1 MTQNRQIK
9 LSAFLVGT
17 GMHVASWRHPNAQP
31 DASIDL
37 AYYKKLAQLAE
48 RGKFDFAFLA
58 DSLAINEESQVN
70 ILNRYEPITLITAL
84 AGATSRIGLVATVS
98 TSYSEPYNLARQFLS
113 ADHISNGRVG
123 WNIVTTR
130 DLSNNTALNFS
141 RTEHYNH
148 SLRYERAKEFLEVV
162 KGLWDSWEDDAFIR
176 DKESG
181 EFFDRTKLHRINHE
195 GEFFSVQGPLNIAR
209 SRQGYPVFVQA
220 GNSESGQNFAAGV
233 TEVAFSIKY
242 NIEEAKEYYRSFKK
256 KVADVGRSPNDVYV
270 LQGISPVIGATQEEA
285 EQKFAYLESLIIE
298 EKGLAFLADYF
309 KDVDFTGVTLDS
321 KASDLGLGNLSE
333 TKSDYKKHQ
342 QAIAREG
349 ITLRE
354 VYSILTGSFTDP
366 DLVGTPE
373 KIASTLERWFTERA
387 ADGFMLM
394 APLLPDVLEDFVN
407 SVVPLL
413 QERGL
418 FRTEY
423 EGDTLRE
430 HFNLPKP
437 INRFTQERHQVNT

>member
-1 MTQNRQIK
+1 MTRNRQIK

-141 RTEHYNH
+141 RTEHYDH

-195 GEFFSVQGPLNIAR
+195 GAFFSVQGPLNIAR

-256 KVADVGRSPNDVYV
+256 KVADAGRSPDDVYV

-285 EQKFAYLESLIIE
+285 EQKLAYLESLIIE

-321 KASDLGLGNLSE
+321 KASDLGLGSLSE

-342 QAIAREG
+342 QVIAREG

-407 SVVPLL
+407 YVVPLL